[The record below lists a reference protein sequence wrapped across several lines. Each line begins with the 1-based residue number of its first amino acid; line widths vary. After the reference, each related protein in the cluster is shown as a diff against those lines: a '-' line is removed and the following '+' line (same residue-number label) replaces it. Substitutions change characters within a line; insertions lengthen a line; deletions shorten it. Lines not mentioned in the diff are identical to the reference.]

1 VTLRGAARRRPGLTL
16 LEVLL
21 ALAIFLMSLAAISQ
35 LVSSA
40 GQRALDARRTE
51 EAARLARSKFAEV
64 SAGAVPLESSE
75 DTPFDEDP
83 DYSWSMTA
91 DEGTLENM
99 WVVSVTVK
107 RKGDDGPGFTLREF
121 MLDPSVR
128 GSTQDSVVIT
138 GSTSSPTGTG
148 NSTGSSPSQ
157 GSSMPAMSGAAMP
170 ASKGGAPKAAA
181 PVAPKMSAPVMPSNP
196 GKAGMAPTNSSAGK
210 K

>member
-1 VTLRGAARRRPGLTL
+1 L

-64 SAGAVPLESSE
+64 FAGAVPLESSE

-83 DYSWSMTA
+83 DYTWSLTA

-157 GSSMPAMSGAAMP
+157 GSSMPQVSGGAMP
-170 ASKGGAPKAAA
+170 AASKSAAPKAAA
-181 PVAPKMSAPVMPSNP
+181 PAPAAPKTSAPVMPSNP
-196 GKAGMAPTNSSAGK
+196 GKAGTGGMGPTNSSSGK

>member
-1 VTLRGAARRRPGLTL
+1 L

-64 SAGAVPLESSE
+64 FAGAVPLESSE

-83 DYSWSMTA
+83 DYTWSMTA
-91 DEGTLENM
+91 DEGTLESM

-138 GSTSSPTGTG
+138 GSISSPTGTG
-148 NSTGSSPSQ
+148 NSSGSPSSQ
-157 GSSMPAMSGAAMP
+157 GNSTPQVSGGAAP
-170 ASKGGAPKAAA
+170 AASKGSAPKAAA
-181 PVAPKMSAPVMPSNP
+181 PKAAAPVMPSNP
-196 GKAGMAPTNSSAGK
+196 GKAGMGAMAPTNSSSGK